1 MESYWSD
8 TTNCQQKFTLWSITL
23 PVIDVQA
30 SVKTGSLHWPDHT
43 KVGKHWTKNRWW
55 VWGRCPQLV
64 ICVSLVVICVSMV
77 VICVSLVVTCVSSVF
92 TDKIWN
98 GLYYLFFFSVF
109 AEHDVS
115 DHTNIHQTNKITRQ
129 GRLGNHESRNDL
141 ISVRKPCHWS
151 EGCHDGSTSTQNPS
165 ALCVLLSVPKHGQ
178 T

>member
-1 MESYWSD
+1 M
-8 TTNCQQKFTLWSITL
+8 
-23 PVIDVQA
+23 
-30 SVKTGSLHWPDHT
+30 KTGSLHWPDHT
-43 KVGKHWTKNRWW
+43 KVGKHWTENRLR

-64 ICVSLVVICVSMV
+64 ICVSLV

-98 GLYYLFFFSVF
+98 GLYYLFFFSVL

-141 ISVRKPCHWS
+141 ISVRKPCHLS

-165 ALCVLLSVPKHGQ
+165 AWIYSVFSSACPSMEKHNSVHSLIWAFSSSSSSSS
-178 T
+178 TFNCSL